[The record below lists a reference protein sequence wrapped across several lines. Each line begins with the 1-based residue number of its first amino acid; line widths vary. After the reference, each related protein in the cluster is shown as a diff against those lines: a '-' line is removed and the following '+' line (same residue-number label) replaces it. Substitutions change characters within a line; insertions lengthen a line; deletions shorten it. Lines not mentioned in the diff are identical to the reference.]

1 MASEVIGNT
10 VLDPLIRI
18 TLPAA
23 WALTVTGAKAKVSN
37 VTPTI
42 EPVTLRRIVPASRP
56 PGNVKLEGME
66 VVLDSVTL
74 RAGHRLGG

>member
-18 TLPAA
+18 TPPADR
-23 WALTVTGAKAKVSN
+23 ALTVTGAKAKVSN
-37 VTPTI
+37 VTPAT
-42 EPVTLRRIVPASRP
+42 EPVALRPIVPANRP

>member
-18 TLPAA
+18 TPPAD
-23 WALTVTGAKAKVSN
+23 WALTVTGAKAEVSS
-37 VTPTI
+37 VTPTTD
-42 EPVTLRRIVPASRP
+42 PVTLRRIVPARRP

-74 RAGHRLGG
+74 RAGPRLGG